1 MRIEI
6 RDPQRVQRL
15 RAIVA
20 AGVITAVAPPTSAES
35 APPTMNPGAP
45 DPEDP
50 TPKPFAPAFT
60 IPGVIA
66 K

>member
-20 AGVITAVAPPTSAES
+20 AGVITAVAAPTSAET
-35 APPTMNPGAP
+35 APPTVNPGAP

-60 IPGVIA
+60 IPGVVA